1 MSWSYTFWA
10 QTIVGGLLL
19 GGIYALLACSVT
31 LIFGVMRVINFAQAD
46 FMMLGM
52 YMTYVLYHAFGI
64 DPLLF
69 SLPAGLALAV
79 AGLPAAGIVERVPR
93 GNQDA
98 QLILTLG
105 VSSVI
110 QSLALIFIGPT
121 PKAVMRPYTI
131 AYFDVGGVLINHARV
146 FAFLGACLLMLGLFL
161 FLTRTWIGRAMR
173 ATADDPTAAGGV
185 GVNVS
190 RIHIIAFIMGTGLD
204 GFAGSLMVTFIS
216 VTPFIGNDFIMIMFL
231 AVVIGGLGSVPGA
244 ALGGLIVGMIQSFG
258 AQLLTLQLQNL
269 TLFIMFVV
277 LLIIRPQG
285 LFGFRMRA

>member
-1 MSWSYTFWA
+1 MTWSLSFLA

-19 GGIYALLACSVT
+19 GGMYALLASSVT

-52 YMTYVLYHAFGI
+52 FVAYFLHRFLGV
-64 DPLLF
+64 DPLLVA
-69 SLPAGLALAV
+69 LPVGITLALV
-79 AGLPAAGIVERVPR
+79 GLPVAGIVERVPR

-110 QSLALIFIGPT
+110 QSLALILIGPT
-121 PKAVMRPYTI
+121 PKAVLRPYTVD
-131 AYFDVGGVLINHARV
+131 YFVIGGVLINHARV
-146 FAFLGACLLMLGLFL
+146 FAFIGACLLMLGLYF

-190 RIHIIAFIMGTGLD
+190 RIHIIAFIIGTGLD
-204 GFAGSLMVTFIS
+204 GFAGSLMVTFIP
-216 VTPFIGNDFIMIMFL
+216 VTPFIGSDFIMIMFL

-244 ALGGLIVGMIQSFG
+244 ALGGLLVGMIQS
-258 AQLLTLQLQNL
+258 
-269 TLFIMFVV
+269 
-277 LLIIRPQG
+277 
-285 LFGFRMRA
+285 